1 MDKANEYLAHAQ
13 IRPVGEA
20 AVMVSFGD
28 IVDPDLF
35 YCAQALSEALE
46 KEPFPGLREFESSY
60 TGVTIFYDPLV
71 LAQHSSLPGDGTLS
85 KGYREAKARLE
96 ALLQK
101 AKINKEGGRP
111 TVRIPVCYGGEFG
124 PDLDYVAEYHH
135 MTPEDVIRIHSGATY
150 LVYMI
155 GFAPG
160 YPYMGGLPE
169 EISTP
174 RRKTPRLKI
183 PKGTVALAG
192 SQAGVYPLETPG
204 GWQLLGR
211 TPLELFHP
219 EDEAHPTVLQAGD
232 KVQFYAITLEEY
244 KKIAAEQ
251 QKEGAGK

>member
-35 YCAQALSEALE
+35 YCAQAFSEALE
-46 KEPFPGLREFESSY
+46 KEPFPGLQEFESSY
-60 TGVTIFYDPLV
+60 TGVTVFYDPLV
-71 LAQHSSLPGDGTLS
+71 LAQHSSLPEDGVLS

-219 EDEAHPTVLQAGD
+219 EDEGHPTVLQAGD
-232 KVQFYAITLEEY
+232 KVQFYSITLEEY

-251 QKEGAGK
+251 QKEGARK

>member
-1 MDKANEYLAHAQ
+1 M
-13 IRPVGEA
+13 
-20 AVMVSFGD
+20 
-28 IVDPDLF
+28 
-35 YCAQALSEALE
+35 
-46 KEPFPGLREFESSY
+46 
-60 TGVTIFYDPLV
+60 TIFYDPLV
-71 LAQHSSLPGDGTLS
+71 LAQHSSLPEDGTLS

>member
-71 LAQHSSLPGDGTLS
+71 LAQHSSLPEDGTLS

-160 YPYMGGLPE
+160 L
-169 EISTP
+169 S
-174 RRKTPRLKI
+174 
-183 PKGTVALAG
+183 
-192 SQAGVYPLETPG
+192 
-204 GWQLLGR
+204 
-211 TPLELFHP
+211 
-219 EDEAHPTVLQAGD
+219 
-232 KVQFYAITLEEY
+232 
-244 KKIAAEQ
+244 
-251 QKEGAGK
+251 